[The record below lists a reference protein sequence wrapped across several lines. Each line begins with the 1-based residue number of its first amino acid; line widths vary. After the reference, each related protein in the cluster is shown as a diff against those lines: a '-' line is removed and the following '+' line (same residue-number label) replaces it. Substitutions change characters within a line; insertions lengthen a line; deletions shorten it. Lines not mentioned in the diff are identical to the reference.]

1 MESLRENFVLEK
13 RKVILEAYNKIID
26 VKLYHLRCETNKK
39 EKEELEIEIY
49 ELIHTIE
56 EV

>member
-13 RKVILEAYNKIID
+13 RKVILEAYDKID
-26 VKLYHLRCETNKK
+26 VKLYQLRCETKTK
-39 EKEELEIEIY
+39 EKEISEIEIY
-49 ELIHTIE
+49 EIIHTIE